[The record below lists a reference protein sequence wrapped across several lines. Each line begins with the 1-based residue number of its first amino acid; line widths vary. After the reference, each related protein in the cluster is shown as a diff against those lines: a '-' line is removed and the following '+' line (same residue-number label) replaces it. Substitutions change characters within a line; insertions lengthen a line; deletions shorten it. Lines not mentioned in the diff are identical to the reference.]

1 MTGSGASDRSLLDS
15 VPNPVFCVGPDGHI
29 IEANQASEHFFD
41 LSRALLARRSLSDLV
56 PAGSPLLAL
65 VEQVRQRNA
74 GITEYAVDLVTQ
86 RAIAERLTGERLLDL
101 YASPV
106 ANRAGHVIVVLQ
118 ERSMADKMTRQL
130 THRGAA
136 RSVSAMSAMLAHEI
150 KNPLSGIRGAA
161 QLLEIDADDTA
172 RELTGL
178 IRAEVDRIVRLVD
191 RFEVFADGAPAP
203 FAPINIHEVL
213 DHVIRLAASGFARDI
228 RVTKDYDPSLP
239 PVFGNGDQLVQVM
252 LNLIKNAAEAIHD
265 FREDGEITVSTAY
278 RPGVRVL
285 VPSSGER
292 ISLPLEVCV
301 VDNGPGIRESLI
313 EHLFEPFV
321 TTKASGTGL
330 GLATVAKIV
339 SDHGGVVECER
350 VKRGTMFRIL
360 LPLHRPA
367 AVRREAGSRTDAE

>member
-1 MTGSGASDRSLLDS
+1 M
-15 VPNPVFCVGPDGHI
+15 

-65 VEQVRQRNA
+65 IEQVRQRNA

>member
-1 MTGSGASDRSLLDS
+1 MTDLPSSRPYLLDS
-15 VPNPVFCVGPDGHI
+15 VPNPVFCIGPDGHLS
-29 IEANQASEHFFD
+29 EANQACEHFFD
-41 LSRALLARRSLSDLV
+41 LSRTLLTRRTLTDLV

-65 VEQVRQRNA
+65 VEQVRQRGA
-74 GITEYAVDLVTQ
+74 GITEYAVDLATQ
-86 RAIAERLTGERLLDL
+86 RAIGERQPGERLLDL

-106 ANRAGHVIVVLQ
+106 ASRPDHVIVVLQ

-161 QLLEIDADDTA
+161 QLLEIDADEPS
-172 RELTGL
+172 RELTTL
-178 IRAEVDRIVRLVD
+178 IRTEVDRIVRLVD
-191 RFEVFADGAPAP
+191 RFEVFADGAPPP
-203 FAPINIHEVL
+203 FSAINIHEVL
-213 DHVIRLAASGFARDI
+213 DHVMRLASSGFARNI
-228 RVTKDYDPSLP
+228 RFQQDYDPSLP
-239 PVFGNGDQLVQVM
+239 PVFGNWDQLVQVM

-265 FREDGEITVSTAY
+265 SRDEGEIVVSTAY
-278 RPGVRVL
+278 RPGVRVV

-292 ISLPLEVCV
+292 TSLPLEVCV
-301 VDNGPGIRESLI
+301 IDNGPGIPDSLV

-360 LPLHRPA
+360 LPLHRPVVA
-367 AVRREAGSRTDAE
+367 RRETGSRTDVE